1 MAVYDQQKTSYSDT
15 TNQVR
20 VISNVIQLID
30 PVDTP
35 LIAAVGGLDSARNK
49 FKIRQNGT
57 LIEWLDDEY

>member
-49 FKIRQNGT
+49 F
-57 LIEWLDDEY
+57 